1 MGFFKNI
8 ISKIKANKP
17 KRQERRKNRRI
28 KRQTK
33 RQNKMRL
40 RKLTP
45 DEQERIKGGLIKAF
59 NIGNEYLKYKQQGAN
74 PQLIV
79 KPQKQAYKQKENF
92 LDKKINLGIAQPTV
106 KQLLIGATV
115 SAVSGIAV
123 KKLLTKNK

>member
-40 RKLTP
+40 RKLTTEEK
-45 DEQERIKGGLIKAF
+45 DRLKGGFVKAL
-59 NIGNEYLKYKQQGAN
+59 NIGNDYLRYKQQGSN

-79 KPQKQAYKQKENF
+79 KPQQKAYNQSSDF

-106 KQLLIGATV
+106 KQILIG
-115 SAVSGIAV
+115 SAVTAVTGIAV
-123 KKLLTKNK
+123 KKLLTNK

>member
-1 MGFFKNI
+1 MGFIKNI
-8 ISKIKANKP
+8 ISKIRENKP
-17 KRQERRKNRRI
+17 KRQERRKNRRL
-28 KRQTK
+28 KRKTRK
-33 RQNKMRL
+33 ANKMRL
-40 RKLTP
+40 RKLTTEEK
-45 DEQERIKGGLIKAF
+45 DRIKGGFVKAF